1 METIF
6 NYESASVA
14 LKKLTD
20 LGYTIDYNV
29 LFEELFKAAEE
40 YTIDYLY
47 RYEGATDPSDESTV
61 YGIRNSV
68 TNDKGVFVVGD
79 LSLVESKKREIILN
93 LELRSKNG
101 GN

>member
-29 LFEELFKAAEE
+29 LFEELFKEAEE

-61 YGIRNSV
+61 YGIRNTV

>member
-61 YGIRNSV
+61 YGIRNTV
-68 TNDKGVFVVGD
+68 NNNKGVFVVGD

-93 LELRSKNG
+93 LELRSRNR

>member
-14 LKKLTD
+14 LEKLTD

-61 YGIRNSV
+61 YGIRNMV
-68 TNDKGVFVVGD
+68 NNNKGVFVVGD

-93 LELRSKNG
+93 LELRSKNREK
-101 GN
+101 

>member
-14 LKKLTD
+14 LAKLTD
-20 LGYTIDYNV
+20 LGYRIDYNV
-29 LFEELFKAAEE
+29 FFDDLFKTSDD
-40 YTIDYLY
+40 YTIDYLF

-61 YGIRNSV
+61 YGIRNII
-68 TNDKGVFVVGD
+68 NEDKGVFVVGD

-93 LELRSKNG
+93 LELRSKRK
-101 GN
+101 

>member
-29 LFEELFKAAEE
+29 LFEELFNAAEE

-61 YGIRNSV
+61 YGIRNIV